1 MLGPT
6 RSGAKLNELSLQR
19 ACQLKRPFS
28 TSAAYAIAATLRYDG
43 ASLRKRASWPRQLS
57 RWGEEHG
64 FENY

>member
-28 TSAAYAIAATLRYDG
+28 TSAAYAISATLRYERREPEE
-43 ASLRKRASWPRQLS
+43 ARELAETAVAL
-57 RWGEEHG
+57 GEEHG
-64 FENY
+64 FEND